1 MSLNDLI
8 LLVVI
13 FGSAFL
19 AVVFPDQWVIFQP
32 YPVYIMMF
40 LLFLSFMK
48 IDFGVLLDTSPR
60 AMLGLGKLVLIKL
73 IVLPT
78 ALYWICLWI
87 IPDYAVPALLLSGI
101 STGVVAPFMATLL
114 NAEVSQVARMTVVT
128 SVLVPISLPG
138 LVKLLI
144 GAEISIPLALMVRML
159 ALVIFMPI
167 TAVLFM
173 RRFLPGVLHAMD
185 ALRFPLSLA
194 AFTAIN
200 FGVFSQYSSFFYQN
214 AGQILVAVALAHVL
228 SAIYYFT
235 GFVVSPK
242 EKQADRLAAGVSL
255 AMINN
260 ILVLVFSSGFF
271 GPLCPTLAA
280 MYVFP
285 FFTMIVPVKLILN
298 YTGPLSAPRQCDND
312 IE

>member
-73 IVLPT
+73 IVLST

-87 IPDYAVPALLLSGI
+87 IPDYAVPVLLLSGI

-260 ILVLVFSSGFF
+260 ILVIVFSSGFF